1 MVVKA
6 GRAPA
11 VEPIGSN
18 AGSAP
23 RMAATPAV
31 AVGRT
36 VARMP
41 PGPVVESEG
50 RGAGAL
56 LVGSGTTL
64 SLPEGA
70 AEGVSPS
77 RGDAVGGGAGGVK
90 GSRAGGR
97 SLPVRLPSTERSPT
111 TRKTATRPLRTM
123 SSLLP

>member
-6 GRAPA
+6 ARAPA
-11 VEPIGSN
+11 VKPIGSKD
-18 AGSAP
+18 GSAA

-50 RGAGAL
+50 RCAGAL

-64 SLPEGA
+64 SLPEGP
-70 AEGVSPS
+70 AEEGASPS
-77 RGDAVGGGAGGVK
+77 RGDAVGGGAGGVN

-97 SLPVRLPSTERSPT
+97 SLPVRLPSTE
-111 TRKTATRPLRTM
+111 
-123 SSLLP
+123 

>member
-6 GRAPA
+6 ARAPA
-11 VEPIGSN
+11 VKPIGSN
-18 AGSAP
+18 AGSAE
-23 RMAATPAV
+23 RMAATPAA

-50 RGAGAL
+50 LGAGAL

-70 AEGVSPS
+70 AAGASPS
-77 RGDAVGGGAGGVK
+77 RGDAVGGAGGVK

-97 SLPVRLPSTERSPT
+97 SVPGRVASTARRRRVRKDATSPH
-111 TRKTATRPLRTM
+111 LTM
-123 SSLLP
+123 S

>member
-6 GRAPA
+6 ARAPA
-11 VEPIGSN
+11 VKPIGSKD
-18 AGSAP
+18 GSAA
-23 RMAATPAV
+23 RIAAMPAV

-70 AEGVSPS
+70 AGGASPS
-77 RGDAVGGGAGGVK
+77 RGDAVGGAGGGI
-90 GSRAGGR
+90 GSRAGRR
-97 SLPVRLPSTERSPT
+97 SVPVRV
-111 TRKTATRPLRTM
+111 
-123 SSLLP
+123 

>member
-6 GRAPA
+6 ARAPA
-11 VEPIGSN
+11 VKPIGSK
-18 AGSAP
+18 AGSAA

-31 AVGRT
+31 AVGNT

-50 RGAGAL
+50 LGAGAL

-64 SLPEGA
+64 SLPDGPEGA
-70 AEGVSPS
+70 SPS
-77 RGDAVGGGAGGVK
+77 RGDAVGGAGGVN

-97 SLPVRLPSTERSPT
+97 SLPVRLPSTERSRRI
-111 TRKTATRPLRTM
+111 RKTAT
-123 SSLLP
+123 S